1 VGLLSL
7 PLIFSFAPRSALG
20 QDPPEKAIE
29 KAIEKIAEEGQEVVI
44 NDKAYP
50 IIDGKPIVIETPNGE
65 RMTVVVRKRD
75 KKYWAADR
83 IRFSYPQDFEAKSE
97 DADGLKMVTVEGG
110 DSTLGVVQVY
120 PITNN
125 LVSLQTDII
134 GALKKEILGKKGKLQ
149 LQKTMVTPAPTKR
162 NKKPTP
168 IAKMVEMMPI
178 KRQIGSSIKI
188 GNRLTWKYMDK
199 TNYTDV
205 FVFNG
210 IQNRIAVIFQW
221 EEEETGRSMTAFEMI
236 AQSFGIDKIDKV
248 EKQEETK

>member
-1 VGLLSL
+1 VGLLVL
-7 PLIFSFAPRSALG
+7 PLIFALTPQPTFG
-20 QDPPEKAIE
+20 QEPPEKAIE
-29 KAIEKIAEEGQEVVI
+29 KVKEVEQEVVI

-50 IIDGKPIVIETPNGE
+50 IVDGKPIVIETPNGE
-65 RMTVVVRKRD
+65 RMTVMVRKRD

-83 IRFSYPQDFEAKSE
+83 IRFAYPQDFEAKSE

-120 PITNN
+120 PVTNN

-134 GALKKEILGKKGKLQ
+134 AALKKEILDKKGELQ
-149 LQKTMVTPAPTKR
+149 LRKTMVTPAPTRR

-168 IAKMVEMMPI
+168 VAKMVEMVAI
-178 KRQIGSSIKI
+178 KRQIGSNIKI
-188 GNRLTWKYMDK
+188 GNRLTWKYMNK
-199 TNYTDV
+199 INYTDV

-221 EEEETGRSMTAFEMI
+221 EEEETDRSMAAFEMI
-236 AQSFGIDKIDKV
+236 SQSFGI
-248 EKQEETK
+248 EKLEEIK